1 MITKEDVLYYLEMRT
16 KEKIHE
22 KKRYYKIIKERESQ
36 EYKKFINVYQEN
48 KGVLSDKEQL
58 ILDSIYGVSSEPM
71 KYREVGLMLNLTPE
85 RIRQLIYKGERKLTS
100 ALRKKYNIK
109 MMEFKNFR

>member
-16 KEKIHE
+16 KEKMHE
-22 KKRYYKIIKERESQ
+22 RKRYYKIIKEQESQ

-48 KGVLSDKEQL
+48 KSVLSDREQL
-58 ILDSIYGVSSEPM
+58 ILDSIYGINGEPM
-71 KYREVGLMLNLTPE
+71 KFREVGEMLNLTPE
-85 RIRQLIYKGERKLTS
+85 RIKQLIYKGERKITT

-109 MMEFKNFR
+109 MLEFKNFG